1 MGRHCPVPFAVEIP
15 SDDDGRDDGAATFS
29 PSPPPLK
36 KRLELDHGSDAGGRG
51 VGGGAPPTLLVIDDD
66 PTPRKPSRDP
76 TPSFVAETPLPADCA
91 FDSDAS
97 MVRCTLARSNPASG
111 SSRKFSGITGLIC
124 LESDNESEANAHEGS
139 PKNLRT
145 MTAACE
151 VPEHSEMNS
160 NFLVVE
166 SPVATGSEKDH
177 SRLCLTINEAVSGR
191 NDTNDE
197 VITGNTNCGSFDD
210 SRGMVCKFSG
220 ATNFI
225 QIFGD
230 SPPHGHTL
238 AEDSTVLAASYEEE
252 HNLFGQLDGTAKRK
266 GNHAAV
272 GADKDNKNEP
282 AVRKKQLKEEKA
294 RLAEERKRKR
304 QQDKL
309 QKEALKAEAAEMR
322 KLVKEKQK
330 WERGKYALK
339 SIVAEID
346 TKVVENGLVGG
357 HLLTRLA
364 EKSLSFRITSNPI
377 ERSIMWKMNMPDQIA
392 QVSLRIC
399 YHLGTEIEKK
409 RVYIVTCIGKQGNTG
424 LVVTGV
430 DTSGQVCEQ
439 SQYKNPSNVSCW
451 KRPPVEEIL
460 AKLTTHYT
468 RVHSRQCIDEA
479 ELAEHVVGLTSS
491 LASCQFRRKLTWLSV
506 NANGSIIP
514 KDFIDKNLVKKNIW
528 LKALISIPKVQ
539 PRYAIAI
546 WKKYPTMR
554 SLLNVYMDPNKSV
567 HEKEFLLKDLMVE
580 GLLGNEDRRLGEI
593 CSKRVYRILM
603 AQSGRIKTEDV
614 EEGADFFGC

>member
-1 MGRHCPVPFAVEIP
+1 MDRHCPAPFAVEIP
-15 SDDDGRDDGAATFS
+15 SDDDDLDDDAATFS
-29 PSPPPLK
+29 PSLPPLK
-36 KRLELDHGSDAGGRG
+36 KRLELDHGSDAAGRG
-51 VGGGAPPTLLVIDDD
+51 VGGGAPPPLLVIDDD

-76 TPSFVAETPLPADCA
+76 TPSFVAETPLPADHA

-97 MVRCTLARSNPASG
+97 IVRCTLARSNTASG
-111 SSRKFSGITGLIC
+111 SSRKFSGIAGLIC
-124 LESDNESEANAHEGS
+124 LESDNESEGNAHEGS
-139 PKNLRT
+139 PKTLRT
-145 MTAACE
+145 MTAACD
-151 VPEHSEMNS
+151 VPEHSEINS

-177 SRLCLTINEAVSGR
+177 SRLCSTINEAVSGR

-197 VITGNTNCGSFDD
+197 LISGNTNRGSFDGI
-210 SRGMVCKFSG
+210 RG
-220 ATNFI
+220 ATNLI
-225 QIFGD
+225 QILGD
-230 SPPHGHTL
+230 SPQHGHTF
-238 AEDSTVLAASYEEE
+238 AEDFTVLAASCEEE
-252 HNLFGQLDGTAKRK
+252 HNLLGQLDSTAKWK

-294 RLAEERKRKR
+294 RLVEERKRKR

-364 EKSLSFRITSNPI
+364 EKGLSFRITSNPI

-392 QVSLRIC
+392 QLSSAQLEVPYIIFVYQAEEFCDLVISESLIDHVHRVRSRYPSFTIC
-399 YHLGTEIEKK
+399 YLTNKLMS
-409 RVYIVTCIGKQGNTG
+409 YINK
-424 LVVTGV
+424 
-430 DTSGQVCEQ
+430 CEQ

-479 ELAEHVVGLTSS
+479 ELAEHVVGLTSG
-491 LASCQFRRKLTWLSV
+491 LANCQFRKQ
-506 NANGSIIP
+506 G
-514 KDFIDKNLVKKNIW
+514 
-528 LKALISIPKVQ
+528 LKCHILGPSWSQADRTCRLCHNVFFMPQ
-539 PRYAIAI
+539 P
-546 WKKYPTMR
+546 
-554 SLLNVYMDPNKSV
+554 
-567 HEKEFLLKDLMVE
+567 
-580 GLLGNEDRRLGEI
+580 
-593 CSKRVYRILM
+593 
-603 AQSGRIKTEDV
+603 
-614 EEGADFFGC
+614 